1 MSNEHKIHVE
11 FPGRVLFV
19 GFGSV
24 GQGVLPL
31 ILRHIGIAPERITIV
46 TAEDKGNDEA
56 AKYGVKFIKERLTR
70 ETFRRVLNPLLGRG
84 DFLINVSVEVSS
96 VALIKLCWE
105 KGAMYI
111 DTCIEPWPGGYTDP
125 TVPVARRTNY
135 ALREE
140 ALALRQGNER
150 APTAVLTHGANPGLV
165 SHFVKQ
171 ALLNIAQDTKLEAGK
186 PATRAEWG
194 ELARRLGVKV
204 IHVAERDTQVS
215 NKPKLPGEFVNTWSI
230 DGFVSEGSQP
240 SEMGWGTHER
250 NFPRDGKRHDF
261 GCLAAIY
268 LMQPGAAT
276 RVRTWTPR
284 AGHFHG
290 FCITHGESISI
301 ADYYTVRDGA
311 QVVYRPTVHYA
322 YHPSDSAVMSVYE
335 LAGRNYV
342 QQERQRILM
351 DDITAGIDELGVLL
365 AGHRRNAYWYGSQL
379 SIGEARKL
387 APYNNA
393 TSLQVTVAVLSGV
406 VWAMENPNRGL
417 VEPDEMDFRRNLE
430 VCMPY
435 LGPVS
440 GEYTDWSP
448 LHERERLF
456 PEDIDKSD
464 PWQFKNV
471 RVLW

>member
-1 MSNEHKIHVE
+1 MSDQHKIHVE
-11 FPGRVLFV
+11 FPGRILFI
-19 GFGSV
+19 GFGSI

-31 ILRHIGIAPERITIV
+31 VLRHIGIAPERITIV
-46 TAEDKGNDEA
+46 TAEDKGSAEA
-56 AKYGVKFIKERLTR
+56 AKYGIRFVKERLTR
-70 ETFRRVLNPLLGRG
+70 ENYRRVLNPLLGRG

-105 KGAMYI
+105 KGAMYL

-125 TVPVARRTNY
+125 TVPAGRRTNY

-140 ALALRQGNER
+140 ALALRAGNER
-150 APTAVLTHGANPGLV
+150 GPTAVLTHGANPGLV

-171 ALLNIAQDTKLEAGK
+171 ALLNIAADTHT
-186 PATRAEWG
+186 ATATPGSRAEWG

-204 IHVAERDTQVS
+204 VHIAERDTQVA
-215 NKPKLPGEFVNTWSI
+215 NAPKQLGEFVNTWSI

-240 SEMGWGTHER
+240 CEMGWGSHER

-268 LMQPGAAT
+268 LTRPGAGT

-301 ADYYTVRDGA
+301 ADYFTVRDGA
-311 QVVYRPTVHYA
+311 QVAYRPTVHYA
-322 YHPSDSAVMSVYE
+322 YHPCDDAVLSVHE
-335 LAGRNYV
+335 LAGRNFV

-351 DDITAGIDELGVLL
+351 DDIIAGIDELGVLL
-365 AGHRRNAYWYGSQL
+365 AGHKKNAYWYGSQL
-379 SIGEARKL
+379 AIAEARKL

-393 TSLQVTVAVLSGV
+393 TSLQVCIAVLAGV
-406 VWAMENPNRGL
+406 VWAMENPNLG
-417 VEPDEMDFRRNLE
+417 VIEPDEMDYRRNLE
-430 VCMPY
+430 ICMPY
-435 LGPVS
+435 LGPVV
-440 GEYTDWSP
+440 GEYTEWTP

-456 PEDIDKSD
+456 AEDIDKSD
-464 PWQFKNV
+464 PWQFRNV
-471 RVLW
+471 RVNW